1 MTVIQDY
8 NYWMEEKKA
17 LIDYL
22 LEHESLIYQR
32 LESIFTVLDA
42 IERFD
47 EITDEDLEV
56 FQWGFQY
63 LNEQFVTLEQ
73 MMDDLSIDQI
83 DQQSVLF
90 NYMMDLSDFYMDAV
104 ISEDIKKAC
113 EQYLILLQG
122 LIMHQQ
128 PLSDY
133 IYTQIESL
141 YMEATESYVSIPQ
154 MFENYLTIEEEAE

>member
-22 LEHESLIYQR
+22 VEHESLIYQR